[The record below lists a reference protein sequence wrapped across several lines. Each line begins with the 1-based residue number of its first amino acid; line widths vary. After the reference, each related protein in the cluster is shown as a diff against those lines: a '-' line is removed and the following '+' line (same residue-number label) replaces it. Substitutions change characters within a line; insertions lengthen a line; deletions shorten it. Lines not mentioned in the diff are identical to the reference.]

1 MGPMTAVA
9 TSHSEPLLVL
19 LGVALLGL
27 VVGSFLNVVIYRL
40 PRMLERAFREECA
53 MALAAADV
61 REDEPG
67 SERLNLAYPA
77 SRCPHCGS
85 AIAPWHNIPVL
96 SYVWLRGRC
105 AHCREPIGL
114 RYPLVEIASGMLTL
128 AVIWHFGATWTG
140 LAGLALTWALLA
152 AAVIDLQHQ
161 ILPDSITLPVLWL
174 GLFVNLFNLFANTR
188 ASLIGAIAGYLA
200 LWVVYQ
206 LFKLATGKEG
216 MGFGDF
222 KLLALLGAWLGWQ
235 ALPVIIIL
243 ASAVGAFVGI
253 ALIASKRLQNG
264 TPIPF
269 GPFLAAAGWLAL
281 LWGPDLVSAYMRF
294 AGLS

>member
-1 MGPMTAVA
+1 MTPIAA
-9 TSHSEPLLVL
+9 LQTAPTLVL
-19 LGVALLGL
+19 LGAALLGL

-53 MALAAADV
+53 AAQAATGAAGEAV
-61 REDEPG
+61 A
-67 SERLNLAYPA
+67 ERLNLAYPA
-77 SRCPHCGS
+77 SRCPHCGT

-96 SYVWLRGRC
+96 SYLWLRGRC

-114 RYPLVEIASGMLTL
+114 RYPLVEITSDVL
-128 AVIWHFGATWTG
+128 AFFVIWHFGPTW
-140 LAGLALTWALLA
+140 AGLAALGLTWALLA
-152 AAVIDLQHQ
+152 AAAIDLEHQ
-161 ILPDSITLPVLWL
+161 ILPDAITLPVLWL
-174 GLFVNLFNLFANTR
+174 GLFVNLFDLFTSSR
-188 ASLIGAIAGYLA
+188 ASLIGAIAGYVA
-200 LWVVYQ
+200 LWTVYQ

-243 ASAVGAFVGI
+243 ASAVGAMVGV
-253 ALIASKRLQNG
+253 ALIVSGRLKNG

-281 LWGPDLVSAYMRF
+281 MWGPDLVAAYTRF